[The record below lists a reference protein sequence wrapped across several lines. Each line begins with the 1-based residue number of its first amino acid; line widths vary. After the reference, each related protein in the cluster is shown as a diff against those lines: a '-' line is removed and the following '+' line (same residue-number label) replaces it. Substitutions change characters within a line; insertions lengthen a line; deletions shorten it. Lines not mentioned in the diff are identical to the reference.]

1 MITTQLNVDNIC
13 QTCPC
18 FSPTIDHCCTD
29 DGTVHIVAIS
39 CEHYNFCK
47 NIRRMV
53 ALEEQKYKEEK
64 DDI

>member
-29 DGTVHIVAIS
+29 DGSFQMVTIS
-39 CEHYNFCK
+39 CDHHDFCMG
-47 NIRRMV
+47 IRSRI
-53 ALEEQKYKEEK
+53 KKELYENLIK
-64 DDI
+64 RKE